1 MNGISGEDA
10 AAYCR
15 GLRPDRRGK
24 IEAVKLVSSTSLW
37 GIPKHSKIFQRNV
50 ETLRLVPLKSLG
62 WMPKSLE
69 ILRTRPQ
76 VGNRKKLGKR
86 LQNDLRSLP
95 SRSAG
100 FARPGCPV
108 GAAGPKV
115 GVLPR
120 ERTVP
125 KGPKASRQKQNGVIM
140 TRFLTN
146 RFEVAKVVTIVVSGG
161 FRCGACW

>member
-1 MNGISGEDA
+1 
-10 AAYCR
+10 
-15 GLRPDRRGK
+15 
-24 IEAVKLVSSTSLW
+24 
-37 GIPKHSKIFQRNV
+37 
-50 ETLRLVPLKSLG
+50 
-62 WMPKSLE
+62 MPKSLK
-69 ILRTRPQ
+69 ILRRRPQ
-76 VGNRKKLGKR
+76 SGDRTSFGKN
-86 LQNDLRSLP
+86 LQNDLGSLP

-115 GVLPR
+115 GVLPS

-140 TRFLTN
+140 TCFLTN
-146 RFEVAKVVTIVVSGG
+146 RFEIAKVSRIVVSGG